1 MKIVSLF
8 FWFCTC
14 DPHGMTT
21 FHCNRCDT
29 TYTASTRDLVSTH
42 ATSEG
47 RIAYV
52 RCPLD
57 HLSIVALDLKAA

>member
-1 MKIVSLF
+1 MS
-8 FWFCTC
+8 
-14 DPHGMTT
+14 T
-21 FHCNRCDT
+21 FHCNRCDI
-29 TYTASTRDLVSTH
+29 TYTASTRDVVSTH

-52 RCPLD
+52 RCPLE